1 MKAKADCIHC
11 YLKQVVSTLKRAD
24 IGEEEQF
31 KLVFEIMDMIK
42 ELDMS
47 KTPAYNSTVV
57 QQKVCEIIGNRDPY
71 ASVKRESNDAAL
83 SLYPKLKAR
92 LDLSRD
98 RLYDAIKMSVAGNV
112 IDLGIQR
119 SFDIEG
125 ALSQALDVG
134 FYVDDYELFKE
145 SLENTDEV
153 LIIGDN
159 SGEIVF
165 DKILIEELTALGK
178 SVIYSVKSKPA
189 LNDATME
196 DAEYVGM
203 KDLKKLR
210 VIETGSG
217 FLGVSL
223 DDVSDEFS
231 SALENSKLIIS
242 KGQANFEC
250 LEDVAWIAK
259 KTFFLLKIKCDEV
272 TSFAG
277 APLGSM
283 VFLKK

>member
-24 IGEEEQF
+24 IDEEEQF
-31 KLVFEIMDMIK
+31 EMVFKIMDMIK
-42 ELDMS
+42 KLDMS

-57 QQKVCEIIGNRDPY
+57 QQKVCEIIGNSDPY
-71 ASVKRESNDAAL
+71 ASVKRESNDAAM

-92 LDLSRD
+92 LDLSGD

-134 FYVDDYELFKE
+134 FYVDDYGLFKE
-145 SLENTDEV
+145 RLEDADEV
-153 LIIGDN
+153 MIIGDN

-196 DAEYVGM
+196 DADYVGM

-223 DDVSDEFS
+223 DDISDEFR

-250 LEDVAWIAK
+250 LEDVDWIAK

>member
-24 IGEEEQF
+24 IDEEEQF
-31 KLVFEIMDMIK
+31 EMVFKIMDMIK
-42 ELDMS
+42 KLDMS

-57 QQKVCEIIGNRDPY
+57 QQKVCEIIGNSDPY
-71 ASVKRESNDAAL
+71 ASVKRESNDAAM

-92 LDLSRD
+92 LDLSGD

-203 KDLKKLR
+203 KDLKRLR